1 MSATLTPEKTAEAEQ
16 RLVLNGISWRQYEA
30 ILSALPEQAG
40 LRMIYFGRRLTLLSP
55 SYRHD
60 WIAEACG
67 DLVKAVAQA
76 LGLAWEQSGH
86 TTYRLKKGDA
96 GVEGDKAFYFGEHAK
111 RMIGARE
118 IDLTTQPPPDLTIEI
133 EVSHSANDAMAAWGR
148 IGVPE
153 VWRLDTKRWTLTF
166 GTRNDDGIYSP
177 SPRSAALPVLEP
189 NDVLNQLR
197 LAEKL
202 GSSRWH
208 AQLSKWIK
216 SVLLPRRGH

>member
-1 MSATLTPEKTAEAEQ
+1 MSVTLAPEKTTETEQ
-16 RLVLNGISWRQYEA
+16 CLVLNNIRWSQYEA
-30 ILSALPEQAG
+30 ILRALPEQAG
-40 LRMIYFGRRLTLLSP
+40 LRIIYFDRRLTLLSP
-55 SYRHD
+55 SYRDD

-67 DLVKAVAQA
+67 DLVKAVARA

-96 GVEGDKAFYFGEHAK
+96 GVEGDRAFYFGDHAK
-111 RMIGARE
+111 RMIGAQE

-133 EVSHSANDAMAAWGR
+133 EVSHSANDAVAAWGR

-166 GTRNDDGIYSP
+166 ETRNDDGTYSP
-177 SPRSAALPVLEP
+177 TPRSPALPVLEP
-189 NDVLNQLR
+189 SDVLSQLR

-208 AQLSKWIK
+208 AQLTKWIK
-216 SVLLPRRGH
+216 SVLLPRRGQ